1 MPVRLTVV
9 IVQSPPTLDLQSAD
23 HSDPASTQSQAGR
36 GVAGCS
42 VDAVL
47 GEMLGLPEI
56 DLTLVNR
63 LETISISSTDHLTLE
78 SITGDMVVLD
88 WQTASQTCQAMRS
101 LGMDAVRGP
110 HPDDPDAVV
119 DPAIRSR
126 RVYAFDLRQFA
137 DAKTLR
143 ESILRLHASKQV
155 KTFSLSLGSSNAA
168 VTPPRVASSLPR
180 SAKGASSEKGAS
192 PEKDAS
198 PQKGA
203 SPKKEG
209 MAENHDGN
217 ANPSPRPLTRAAN
230 HSISSEHLDAL
241 VDQLDDFDS

>member
-1 MPVRLTVV
+1 MPVRLSVV

-23 HSDPASTQSQAGR
+23 HSAPASMRPHDSG

-56 DLTLVNR
+56 DLTVVNR

-88 WQTASQTCQAMRS
+88 WQTASQTCQTLRS
-101 LGMDAVRGP
+101 LGLDAVRGP

-119 DPAIRSR
+119 DPALRSR

-143 ESILRLHASKQV
+143 ESILRLHANKQV

-168 VTPPRVASSLPR
+168 ANPPQTTGTREVSGKRQETSPLPG
-180 SAKGASSEKGAS
+180 APNGASSEKGAS
-192 PEKDAS
+192 PKKGGGDENDGGNVS
-198 PQKGA
+198 P
-203 SPKKEG
+203 P
-209 MAENHDGN
+209 
-217 ANPSPRPLTRAAN
+217 PRPLTRAAN
-230 HSISSEHLDAL
+230 HAVTSEHLDAL
-241 VDQLDDFDS
+241 VDQLDDFDP